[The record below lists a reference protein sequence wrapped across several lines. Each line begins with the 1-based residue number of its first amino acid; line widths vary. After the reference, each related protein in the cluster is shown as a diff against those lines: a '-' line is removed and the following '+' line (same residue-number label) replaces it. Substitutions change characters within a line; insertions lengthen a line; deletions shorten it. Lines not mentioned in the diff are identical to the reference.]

1 MLAPY
6 RPILAASLLALL
18 ASGPLRAAN
27 TPAPAASTAPFIKLT
42 VAPASAT
49 GAPAAALSGTATVN
63 KIEVTWDL
71 DPYYSDVDLNV
82 PLTDKPIPT
91 ITSDSEAVI
100 YRDLIEGSLIPRYM
114 LLEASVYPM
123 PVFGTYLKSHT
134 PGTYREGEIS
144 HTGVNVIE
152 SATAGFQEPWALSAF
167 FGNIANLVRPGE
179 EQGKNNLGY
188 TGYLLSVG
196 AQHIKD
202 NVLIQD
208 KWYEMEWKVKGDL
221 NDQGEKLSWSFRV
234 GAKFNANPYITDLTY
249 VGIHRTNLDF
259 NQPFLSWLKNSDV
272 DLQVSFSQHGGQ
284 VLREELVFGKKYP
297 FPNLGYS
304 ITLDTGFIW
313 DSPDEYS
320 GPLRTDPKST
330 LTLVLRPG
338 LEF

>member
-1 MLAPY
+1 MAAKHSLP
-6 RPILAASLLALL
+6 LAAGLLACL
-18 ASGPLRAAN
+18 ASGPLQAAD
-27 TPAPAASTAPFIKLT
+27 TPAPAASTAPLVKVTI
-42 VAPASAT
+42 APASTT
-49 GAPAAALSGTATVN
+49 GAPAAALSGTATVH
-63 KIEVTWDL
+63 KTEVTWDL

-82 PLTDKPIPT
+82 PLTDTPIPT
-91 ITSDSEAVI
+91 ITSDNEAVI
-100 YRDLIEGSLIPRYM
+100 YGDLIKGSLIPRYM

-123 PVFGTYLKSHT
+123 PVLGTYLKSHA
-134 PGTYREGEIS
+134 PGTYQEGEIS

-152 SATAGFQEPWALSAF
+152 SATAGYQEPWAVSAF

-179 EQGKNNLGY
+179 EQGRNNLGY
-188 TGYLLSVG
+188 TGYLISVG

-208 KWYEMEWKVKGDL
+208 KWYEVEWKVKGDL
-221 NDQGEKLSWSFRV
+221 NDKGEKLSWSFRV
-234 GAKFNANPYITDLTY
+234 GGKFNSNPYITNITY

-272 DLQVSFSQHGGQ
+272 DLQLSFSQHGGQ
-284 VLREELVFGKKYP
+284 VVREELVFGKKYP

-304 ITLDTGFIW
+304 LTLDMGFVW

-320 GPLRTDPKST
+320 GPLRTDPKSQ